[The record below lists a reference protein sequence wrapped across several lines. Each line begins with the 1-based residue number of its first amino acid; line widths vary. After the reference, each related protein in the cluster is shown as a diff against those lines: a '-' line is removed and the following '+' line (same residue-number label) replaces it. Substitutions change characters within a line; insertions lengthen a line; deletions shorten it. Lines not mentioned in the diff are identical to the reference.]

1 MLTNRPTLLLSK
13 LYAPLLAT
21 SQMDRPRLSDRMEA
35 AGSARLIVVRAPAGF
50 GKTTAMLQYAARLK
64 DAGAATAWF
73 TLDSADN
80 DLGRFVS
87 HLNVAVGD
95 AAPSTD
101 VSLHDGG
108 VLELIERIAASTIAF
123 TLFLDDFE
131 AIQSSAVLDLVRQV
145 IEHMPQGWQ
154 LVIGSR
160 IVPGLGLGRLRARG
174 QVVEIGLEQL
184 RFSPEETTEFMRE
197 RRGLPLS
204 GALLERLH
212 HVTEGWA
219 TALWLASVSLEG
231 REQPEAFLESFSG
244 SDAAI
249 TEFLAEDVLDKQS
262 GLVRDFLLSTS
273 ILQELNAPLCDAV
286 TGRQDS
292 AAMLTQLEQSN
303 LFVVSLDR
311 PGHYRYHSL
320 FADFLRVQLQHA
332 APGAAAA
339 LHQRAAQWFQAQA
352 RPVPAIEHAMQADD
366 QELVVRLLGSHVQK
380 LLDVGRFRLLARW
393 LDKLPPGVLDANP
406 RLRMAHLWALAFT
419 HRHQEALA
427 MLASFDTLLATGG
440 THCDD
445 EVKAH
450 LLAMRP
456 MFLMMADDERGLDV
470 AIESH
475 GLLDPRYAFPYSL
488 LTNSLAFF
496 YAGLNR
502 NEEARAL
509 LERARRSHFEIGSTF
524 SLVIAE
530 CLEGTISLRQGR
542 LQDAL
547 VRFRVATNHMATEE
561 TPGAEGHAL
570 AAVQLAEALYEAGQ
584 SEQSERILTVYLPL
598 ARDLGLGDF
607 LVRGHITLSRLAW
620 HRGEHERAFGL
631 LGELEYQGHQ
641 DNAKRLVVCSELER
655 SRLALLRGDTA
666 AAAAYLQR
674 AEESIERLAGK
685 APTVPL
691 HDVESIALARLRLK
705 VRGELPV
712 SALDQA
718 LAELPE
724 AVDAA
729 RVQECHRLRLHLTLL
744 WVEALQRTGQ
754 VVEAGERLARAIA
767 EAAPQG
773 MVQAFA
779 DEGPLVAAMV
789 LAWRRANASRVR
801 QQSAELA
808 TFAERLEMACQIAA
822 GAASDEGAATP
833 GDAEALA
840 TGLTHR
846 EIHVLKLLALGK
858 SNAAIAQSL
867 FVSENTIRTHLRNIS
882 AKLGAHNRTEA
893 VMLARQSGLIA

>member
-1 MLTNRPTLLLSK
+1 
-13 LYAPLLAT
+13 
-21 SQMDRPRLSDRMEA
+21 
-35 AGSARLIVVRAPAGF
+35 
-50 GKTTAMLQYAARLK
+50 MLQHAWRLK
-64 DAGAATAWF
+64 AAGAATAWF
-73 TLDSADN
+73 NVDAADN

-87 HLNVAVGD
+87 HLNVAVAGVAPATD
-95 AAPSTD
+95 A
-101 VSLHDGG
+101 SLHDGG
-108 VLELIERIAASTIAF
+108 VLELIERIAASTTAF

-131 AIQSSAVLDLVRQV
+131 AIQSSAVLDLIRQV
-145 IEHMPQGWQ
+145 VEHMPQGWQ

-174 QVVEIGLEQL
+174 QVFEIGLEQL
-184 RFSPEETTEFMRE
+184 RFSPEETAEFMRE

-262 GLVRDFLLSTS
+262 ELVRGFLLRTS
-273 ILQELNAPLCDAV
+273 ILQELNASLCDAV

-292 AAMLTQLEQSN
+292 AAMLAHLEQSN

-332 APGAAAA
+332 SPGAAAG
-339 LHQRAAQWFQAQA
+339 LHRRAAQWFEAQA

-366 QELVVRLLGSHVQK
+366 PEILARVLGNHVQK

-393 LDKLPPGVLDANP
+393 LDKLPAAVLDANP

-427 MLASFDTLLATGG
+427 MLARFDALQANGG
-440 THCDD
+440 VHCDD
-445 EVKAH
+445 EVQAH

-456 MFLMMADDERGLDV
+456 MFMMMSDDQQGLAV

-475 GLLDPRYAFPYSL
+475 ARLDPHYGFPYSL

-547 VRFRVATNHMATEE
+547 VRFRVAMNNMATEE

-584 SEQSERILTVYLPL
+584 SEQAERILTVYLPL

-641 DNAKRLVVCSELER
+641 DNARRLVVCSELER

-666 AAAAYLQR
+666 AAAAYLR
-674 AEESIERLAGK
+674 RGEESMERLTGQDPA
-685 APTVPL
+685 VPL

-705 VRGELPV
+705 VRGAQPA
-712 SALDQA
+712 SALDEA

-724 AVDAA
+724 AIETA
-729 RVQECHRLRLHLTLL
+729 RAQECHRLRLHLTLL
-744 WVEALQRTGQ
+744 WVEALQRTGN

-773 MVQAFA
+773 MVQPFA
-779 DEGPLVAAMV
+779 DEGPVVAAMV
-789 LAWRRANASRVR
+789 LAWRRANAARVR
-801 QQSAELA
+801 QQSAEMA
-808 TFAERLEMACQIAA
+808 AFAERLEAACQAAA
-822 GAASDEGAATP
+822 GTASDDDAAVRS
-833 GDAEALA
+833 DAEALA

-893 VMLARQSGLIA
+893 VMLARQLGLVA